1 VTQSVRT
8 TALASAEHLVH
19 AYPDGHVALRDVSF
33 ELREGERVALVG
45 PNGAGKS
52 TLLLLLS
59 GLVPPTSGVLR
70 WRGRVLDAA
79 GRRQL
84 RGRVGL
90 LFQDPDDQ
98 LFSPTVWEDVA
109 FGPVQSRLPEA
120 EVRRRVE
127 EALARVGMAHAAD
140 RHPHHLSGGEKKR
153 VALAT
158 VLAMRPELWLL
169 DEPTAGLDPR
179 GRRELV
185 RSLHALPGTLVVA
198 THDVRLVAELCHRV
212 LVLDAGQLVADGPA
226 SAVLQDE
233 ELLERHGLEPWPP
246 TRREAL

>member
-8 TALASAEHLVH
+8 TALASAEHLVY

-70 WRGRVLDAA
+70 WRGRALDAA

-109 FGPVQSRLPEA
+109 FGPVQSGLPEA

-185 RSLHALPGTLVVA
+185 RSLHTLPGTLVVA